1 LLNFLEEVNMRR
13 KILSIW
19 LVLLVVVLSLT
30 VLIPGCEGE
39 GEPTTGTIAVNATLD
54 GSPWPS
60 SGTGAVEYTLTLTGG
75 SPISGTEVPK
85 TFADVDTGNW
95 TCAYVSGG
103 PGTFVDITTSATQ
116 SVVADET
123 TTFTLN
129 FVTPGP
135 LQVDAYVT
143 FLTWSING
151 TPIDPGPPGTVIW
164 IPRNT
169 WIDAEY
175 EEHVSGE
182 EEGEVVTVHQTSW
195 LTIHNTGME
204 GSGVG
209 DPIILHAVNHPGA
222 VTMDPPAEGKANQT
236 CTVEG
241 TPVPACTEVVLEAC
255 QPVNLDVEVDW
266 ELKICTDYTKNI
278 NWIGYPSPEEILFDA
293 VLVPPFYTV
302 TLVSY
307 ACVEVGEGFEDTN
320 PDNNCCDASPML
332 TIGFLP

>member
-1 LLNFLEEVNMRR
+1 MTKRLLAVY
-13 KILSIW
+13 
-19 LVLLVVVLSLT
+19 LVLVVLLAAF
-30 VLIPGCEGE
+30 IPGCT
-39 GEPTTGTIAVNATLD
+39 PTTGTIEVKATLD
-54 GSPWPS
+54 GAPW
-60 SGTGAVEYTLTLTGG
+60 TGAVEYTLTGPAGTSSING
-75 SPISGTEVPK
+75 SSVDD
-85 TFADVDTGNW
+85 TFNAGAGSW

-103 PGTFVDITTSATQ
+103 PGTFVNITPSATQ
-116 SVVADET
+116 SVAVGET

-129 FVTPGP
+129 FVTPVGP
-135 LQVDAYVT
+135 TQVDAYVT

-151 TPIDPGPPGTVIW
+151 TPVDPGPPGTVIW
-164 IPRNT
+164 IPHNT

-182 EEGEVVTVHQTSW
+182 EEGAVVTVHQTSW

-209 DPIILHAVNHPGA
+209 EPIILHAVNHPGA
-222 VTMDPPAEGKANQT
+222 VTMDPPAESKANQT

-241 TPVPACTEVVLEAC
+241 VPVPQCTEVVLEVC
-255 QPVNLDVEVDW
+255 VPVDLDVEVDW
-266 ELKICTDYTKNI
+266 ELKICTNYTKNI

-293 VLVPPFYTV
+293 VIVPPFYTV
-302 TLVSY
+302 TLVSH

-320 PDNNCCDASPML
+320 PGNNCCADSPMI